1 MRKAAVLLIIV
12 LSAICLVSCATGPV
26 KNTSE
31 QFPLTQTQK
40 SQSTTGLLRGT
51 VNFGAGYYFPTST
64 DIIDISLLKTD
75 GITGLIT
82 EISHSRI
89 RRPPNFP
96 IQFSMSYDTAD
107 VAESDTCTLIVNLLV
122 GDEITRQGI
131 TLLTKTEDGFAE
143 ASLTLLGI

>member
-1 MRKAAVLLIIV
+1 MRRLAFFLICILAAF
-12 LSAICLVSCATGPV
+12 CLVSCATSGTE
-26 KNTSE
+26 NIS

-40 SQSTTGLLRGT
+40 SVSTAGLLRGT
-51 VNFGAGYYFPTST
+51 VNFGSGYFFPTSN

-96 IQFSMSYDTAD
+96 LQFSMSYDQAD
-107 VAESDTCTLIVNLLV
+107 IAEGDTCTLIVTLLV

-131 TLLTKTEDGFAE
+131 TLLTKTEDGFSE
-143 ASLTLLGI
+143 ASLTLVSV